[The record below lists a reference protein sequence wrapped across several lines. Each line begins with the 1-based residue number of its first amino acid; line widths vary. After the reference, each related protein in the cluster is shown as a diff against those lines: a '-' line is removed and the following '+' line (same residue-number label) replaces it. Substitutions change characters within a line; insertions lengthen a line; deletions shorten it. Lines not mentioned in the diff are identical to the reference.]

1 MSIVEPTNVGLN
13 QNTHQKLKRLK
24 EDGHFGEMADAYRC
38 AIALALA
45 CGVVPDD
52 NITSRSNIFNVG
64 TVDPG
69 KEIYTSIKAILPK
82 SDIAIYKMAERL
94 AEWGVNELSDKA
106 KSGFLDFASL
116 ISEADAQLNI
126 KK

>member
-1 MSIVEPTNVGLN
+1 MSTTEPTNVGLN
-13 QNTHQKLKRLK
+13 QRTHQKLKRLK
-24 EDGHFGEMADAYRC
+24 EDGHFGEMVDAYRC

-45 CGVVPDD
+45 YGVVPDD

-64 TVDPG
+64 TVDPD
-69 KEIYTSIKAILPK
+69 KEIYTAIKAIIPK
-82 SDIAIYKMAERL
+82 GDVAVYKMAERL

-116 ISEADAQLNI
+116 INDAES
-126 KK
+126 